1 MDLAQRIHVATGK
14 QPVDLLLK
22 NAQLVNVFS
31 GSIHD
36 ANIAVHQG
44 IIIGFGDYGAA
55 ATIDLKGKYVVPGF
69 IDGHVHL
76 ESSMLDI
83 PEFARNVLPLG
94 TVAVVTDPHEIA
106 NVLGVDGIKYIL
118 ASSENLPLRVFVMF
132 PSCVPATPFETSGA
146 DLTHKD
152 MEPFKDHP
160 RILGLAEMMNFPG
173 VLFGDPELL
182 KKIEVFHDKVKDG
195 HAPGLSGKDL
205 CGYVIAGIGSDHECT
220 TLEEARE
227 KLEKGMRIMIR
238 EGSAAKNLEAL
249 LPLLKDHDSRNCFFV
264 TDDLDP
270 HDILEN
276 GHINNIVKSA
286 IGLGIDPV
294 KAIQMAT
301 INPASYFGL
310 KNLGAVLPGYCADL
324 LVVDNLTEMS
334 IAEVYCRGQKVA
346 ERGEL
351 VIPWKVPDKP
361 KSLGTVNVAWD
372 KIESFAIDAGGR
384 QVNIIG
390 VIPDQIVTK
399 RIVEPPHIEIGCV
412 VSDTSTDTLK
422 IAVIERHKGTGN
434 CAVGLIRGFGLK
446 RGALAGS
453 VAHDSH
459 NIIVVGVGDH
469 DMLVAAKEVARIG
482 GGMVVI
488 DEGKVLASIAL
499 PIAGLMSDRPIGE
512 VKENLDKL
520 MAAARGLGCPLPHP
534 FATLSFMAL
543 TPIPEIK
550 ITDRG
555 LFDSV
560 NFKHVS
566 LFAD

>member
-1 MDLAQRIHVATGK
+1 MDLVQRIEVATGK
-14 QPVDLLLK
+14 ETVDLLLK
-22 NAQLVNVFS
+22 NAQLINVFS

-36 ANIAVHQG
+36 AHIAVHQG
-44 IIIGFGDYGAA
+44 IIVGFGDYD
-55 ATIDLKGKYVVPGF
+55 ATTTVDLKGRYVAPGF

-94 TVAVVTDPHEIA
+94 TIAVVTDPHEIA
-106 NVLGVDGIKYIL
+106 NVLGLEGIRYIL
-118 ASSENLPLRVFVMF
+118 DVSENLPLRVFVMF

-146 DLTHKD
+146 ELTHTD

-173 VLFGDPELL
+173 LIYGDPEIL
-182 KKIEVFHDKVKDG
+182 KKIEVFRDKVKDG
-195 HAPGLSGKDL
+195 HAPGLTGKDL

-227 KLEKGMRIMIR
+227 KLQKGMRIMIR
-238 EGSAAKNLEAL
+238 EGSAAKNLETL

-270 HDILEN
+270 HDILEK
-276 GHINNIVKSA
+276 GHINNVVKSA
-286 IGLGIDPV
+286 IRRGLHPV

-301 INPASYFGL
+301 INTASYFGI
-310 KNLGAVLPGYCADL
+310 KGLGAVLPGYSADL
-324 LVVDNLTEMS
+324 LVLEDLTEMS
-334 IAEVYCRGQKVA
+334 IAEVYSRGDKIA
-346 ERGEL
+346 ERGAL
-351 VIPWKVPDKP
+351 AVPWQASDKP
-361 KSLGTVNVAWD
+361 KSLGTINVAWE
-372 KIESFAIDAGGR
+372 KIGSLVIEAHGKD
-384 QVNIIG
+384 VNIIG
-390 VIPDQIVTK
+390 VVPDQIITRK
-399 RIVEPPHIEIGCV
+399 IVEPAHVENGCV

-434 CAVGLIRGFGLK
+434 CAIGLIRGFGLK

-459 NIIVVGVGDH
+459 NIIVVGVEDQ
-469 DMLVAAKEVARIG
+469 DMLLAAREVASTG

-488 DEGKVLASIAL
+488 DEGKVAASLSL
-499 PIAGLMSDRPIGE
+499 PIAGLMSDRPIGD

-520 MAAARGLGCPLPHP
+520 MEAAQRIGCSLGHP

-555 LFDSV
+555 LFDSL
-560 NFKHVS
+560 NFAYLP